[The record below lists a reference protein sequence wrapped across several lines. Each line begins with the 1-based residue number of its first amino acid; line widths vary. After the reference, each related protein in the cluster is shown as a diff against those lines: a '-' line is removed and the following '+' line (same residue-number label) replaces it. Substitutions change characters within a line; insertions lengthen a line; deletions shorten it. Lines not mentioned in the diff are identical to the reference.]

1 MTVLAGDIGGTK
13 TLLQL
18 ATPSNHGGRL
28 TFEVLYEQRYPSAD
42 HAEFLPLVKHFL
54 ASAPSSA
61 KASIQGACFGVA
73 GPVSGRTAVTTNLP
87 WKLDADALES
97 ALEIPHVRLINDFQA
112 VGYGIEALGP
122 DDLVILQQGNPVPQG
137 TRIVIGAGTGLGQGF
152 LVWQGDHYEVVASE
166 GGHADFA
173 PRTPI
178 EIELL
183 TYLKTQFPWPT
194 WERVASGRGL
204 VNIFNF
210 LVEAKQRPVSL
221 ELNQAL
227 DSGDKGAAVSRFGLT
242 GEDVTASEALDM
254 FVSIYGS
261 QTGNFA
267 LTAMATGGVYVAG
280 GVAPKILS
288 KMQEGAFLKSFLNKY
303 ERMQPLL
310 NNMPVSIVVNEHVG
324 LLGCAVA
331 ASRLGV

>member
-18 ATPSNHGGRL
+18 STPSQVSGRRV
-28 TFEVLYEQRYPSAD
+28 FNVLYEQRYPSAD
-42 HAEFLPLVKHFL
+42 HADFLPLVKQFL
-54 ASAPSSA
+54 DSAPHEAKSS
-61 KASIQGACFGVA
+61 ITGACFGVA

-87 WKLDADALES
+87 WKLDADTLERALG
-97 ALEIPHVRLINDFQA
+97 IPHVRLINDFQA
-112 VGYGIEALGP
+112 VGYGIEALG
-122 DDLVILQQGNPVPQG
+122 DEDLVTLQAGTPMAHG

-152 LVWQGDHYEVVASE
+152 LVWQDDHYEVVASE

-178 EIELL
+178 EMELL
-183 TYLKTQFPWPT
+183 AYLKTQFPWPT

-210 LVEAKQRPVSL
+210 LVEAKQRPVSA
-221 ELNQAL
+221 AL
-227 DSGDKGAAVSRFGLT
+227 QEALASGDKGAAVSRFGLS
-242 GEDVTASEALDM
+242 GEDATASEALDM

-267 LTAMATGGVYVAG
+267 LTALASGGVYVAG

-288 KMQEGAFLKSFLNKY
+288 KMKEGGFLKAFLDKY
-303 ERMQPLL
+303 ERMQSLL
-310 NNMPVSIVVNEHVG
+310 NAMPVKIVVNEHVG

-331 ASRLGV
+331 ASRL

>member
-18 ATPSNHGGRL
+18 STPSQVSGRRV
-28 TFEVLYEQRYPSAD
+28 FEVLYEQRYPSAD
-42 HAEFLPLVKHFL
+42 HADFLPLVKQFL
-54 ASAPSSA
+54 DSAPHEA
-61 KASIQGACFGVA
+61 KSPITGACFGVA

-87 WKLDADALES
+87 WKLDADALER
-97 ALEIPHVRLINDFQA
+97 ALGIPHVRLINDFQA
-112 VGYGIEALGP
+112 VGYGIEALG
-122 DDLVILQQGNPVPQG
+122 DEDLVTLQAGTPMAHG

-152 LVWQGDHYEVVASE
+152 LVWQDDHYEVVASE

-178 EIELL
+178 EMELL
-183 TYLKTQFPWPT
+183 AYLKTQFPCPT

-210 LVEAKQRPVSL
+210 LVEAKQRPVSA
-221 ELNQAL
+221 AL
-227 DSGDKGAAVSRFGLT
+227 QEALASGDKGAAVSRFGLS
-242 GEDVTASEALDM
+242 GEDATASEALDM

-267 LTAMATGGVYVAG
+267 LTALASGGVYVAG

-288 KMQEGAFLKSFLNKY
+288 KMKEGGFLKAFLDKY
-303 ERMQPLL
+303 ERMQSLL
-310 NNMPVSIVVNEHVG
+310 NAMPVKIVVNEHVG

-331 ASRLGV
+331 ASRL

>member
-18 ATPSNHGGRL
+18 ASPSNNGGRL
-28 TFEVLYEQRYPSAD
+28 EFEVLYEQRYPSAD
-42 HAEFLPLVKHFL
+42 HAEFLPLVKAFL
-54 ASAPSSA
+54 DSAPSQA
-61 KASIQGACFGVA
+61 KVSIGGACFGVA

-87 WKLDADALES
+87 WKLDADALEK
-97 ALEIPHVRLINDFQA
+97 ALGIPHVRLINDFQA

-122 DDLVILQQGNPVPQG
+122 NDMVMLQQGNPVPQG
-137 TRIVIGAGTGLGQGF
+137 TRVVIGAGTGLGQGF

-173 PRTPI
+173 PRSPI
-178 EIELL
+178 EMELL
-183 TYLKTQFPWPT
+183 TYLKTQIPWPT

-210 LVEAKQRPVSL
+210 LVEAKQRPVSVAL
-221 ELNQAL
+221 KQAL
-227 DSGDKGAAVSRFGLT
+227 ESGDKGAAVSRFGLA
-242 GEDVTASEALDM
+242 GEDTTANEALEM

-267 LTAMATGGVYVAG
+267 LTALATGGVYVAG

-288 KMQEGAFLKSFLNKY
+288 KMKEGGFLKAFHDKY
-303 ERMQPLL
+303 DRMQPLL
-310 NNMPVSIVVNEHVG
+310 KAMPVNIVVNEHVG

-331 ASRLGV
+331 ASRLG